1 MTLYA
6 VGDIQGCAAE
16 FEALLEA
23 IAFEPRRDHLW
34 LVGDLVN
41 RGPDS
46 VGVLRRVA
54 ALGESATCVLG
65 NHDLHLLATAAGVR
79 PAGPRDTFNDV
90 LTAPDAAELVN
101 WLRRRP
107 LLHHDKRRRSVLVH
121 AGIAP
126 VWTLQQALGYG
137 GEVETLLSGPHWRAA
152 LQSMYGNEPDT
163 WSEDLPPPQ
172 RRRYT
177 INALTRMRFCDPSGK
192 LDLEH
197 NGPPGSQ
204 PARLIPWFDAP
215 RRTRDVHIVF
225 GHWSALGLKRRA
237 DITALDSGCVWGGTL
252 TAVPIDP
259 AGAPI
264 AVSGLP
270 RTRSGASDN

>member
-1 MTLYA
+1 MTLFA

-23 IAFEPRRDHLW
+23 IAFRPGRDHLW

-46 VGVLRRVA
+46 VGVLRRVV
-54 ALGESATCVLG
+54 ALGDSATCVLG

-79 PAGPRDTFNDV
+79 PAGPGDSFDDV
-90 LTAPDAAELVN
+90 LTAPDAAELVD

-107 LLHHDKRRRSVLVH
+107 LLHHDAERATVLVH
-121 AGIAP
+121 AGIPP
-126 VWTLQQALGYG
+126 VWTVEQAIRYG
-137 GEVETLLSGPHWRAA
+137 DEVAALLSGSNWRET
-152 LQSMYGNEPDT
+152 LEDMYGNEPDV
-163 WSEDLPPPQ
+163 WSEDLPS
-172 RRRYT
+172 RERHRYT
-177 INALTRMRFCDPSGK
+177 INALTRMRFCNRSGK

-204 PARLIPWFDAP
+204 PAGLIPWFDAP
-215 RRTRDVHIVF
+215 RRMRDVHIVF
-225 GHWSALGLKRRA
+225 GHWSALGLERRA

-259 AGAPI
+259 AGAAI
-264 AVSGLP
+264 AVPGP
-270 RTRSGASDN
+270 AQI